1 MNNTMSL
8 NIEKPSVS
16 VIVTTYNRLNLLP
29 ETLFSILSQ
38 TFNDFELIIVDNM
51 SMDGTSEYVASLTDP
66 RIRYF
71 RNPNH
76 GIIAVNR
83 NYGIRQAI
91 GRYIAFCDDDDLWM
105 LDKLSKQVALLETT
119 PKLALCY
126 TNAESFVGKKILS
139 ARMISRV
146 VHQHHFWQLLRGNF
160 IPNSSV
166 LIRSNVFQ
174 KVGLLSESPDLRE
187 DYEMCLRIAH
197 KHEIAGIDEPL
208 IRYRVHVGNV
218 AGNRVSETLRAI
230 RTVKSVI
237 RLLCIPWYIAIPN
250 VAFQYLKCFFYKF
263 TSR

>member
-1 MNNTMSL
+1 MKT
-8 NIEKPSVS
+8 PSVS

-29 ETLFSILSQ
+29 ETLSSILSQ
-38 TFNDFELIIVDNM
+38 TFDDFELIIVDNM
-51 SMDGTSEYVASLTDP
+51 STDGTSEYVASLTDP

-76 GIIAVNR
+76 GVIAVNR
-83 NYGIRQAI
+83 NYGILQAV
-91 GRYIAFCDDDDLWM
+91 GQFIAFCDDDDLWM
-105 LDKLSKQVALLETT
+105 LDKLSKQVALLENT

-126 TNAESFVGKKILS
+126 TNAESFVGKEMLS
-139 ARMISRV
+139 AKMIRRV
-146 VHQHHFWQLLRGNF
+146 VHHAHFWQLLRGNY

-174 KVGLLSESPDLRE
+174 EVGPLSESPLLRE
-187 DYEMCLRIAH
+187 DYEMCLRIAY
-197 KHEIAGIDEPL
+197 KHQIAGIDEPL
-208 IRYRVHVGNV
+208 IRYRVHIGNV

-237 RLLCIPWYIAIPN
+237 SLLSIPWYIAIPN
-250 VAFQYLKCFFYKF
+250 VAFQHMKCFFYKL